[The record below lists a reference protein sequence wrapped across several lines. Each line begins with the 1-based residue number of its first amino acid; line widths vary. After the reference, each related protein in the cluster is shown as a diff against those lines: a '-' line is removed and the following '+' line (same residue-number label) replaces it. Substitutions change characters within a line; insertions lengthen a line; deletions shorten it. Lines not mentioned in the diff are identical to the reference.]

1 MGKGGDSVGH
11 NPVFYGSAECRLKGK
26 VSGDKKKLTLQ
37 SSWHICSA
45 SAQGRFGWVGHLC
58 KVCDLGNIGPGDTKG
73 SVSSVGL
80 SAKSHNSL
88 SVRKFLPEI

>member
-1 MGKGGDSVGH
+1 MGKGGDSVGQ

-37 SSWHICSA
+37 SSWHICPA

-58 KVCDLGNIGPGDTKG
+58 KVCDLGNIGKVTQRAVCVLHWHIMCGNQLYGD
-73 SVSSVGL
+73 L
-80 SAKSHNSL
+80 SIL
-88 SVRKFLPEI
+88 W